1 MPKYQRKNRNIPGSS
16 LLQSPIKP
24 NLFSGIGCFRY
35 YSMANQCRVHFH
47 TEKFGTLMFTK
58 MNSAALGAAL
68 LLLAGTGKADA
79 GLVAYSDLASWSA
92 AVPGYNSLSI
102 PAPVPGPD
110 DYPGSQYFG
119 TGTASV
125 SYSGVTFSTSASL
138 GNGHF
143 FNVGP
148 GFEIVPGIPAFNG
161 TLPVL
166 SSQQQDLGVAN
177 ILITLSAPVKAFALN
192 FDTFFGSDV
201 TFTLSN
207 GDAPLTLNSGG
218 NAYVLQGFF
227 GVIDDNPFKTILLTS
242 SDPVLNLN
250 ALNFGAAVSP
260 IPEPA
265 TWLMLLL
272 GFVGIALVGARRPVR
287 RAAAC

>member
-1 MPKYQRKNRNIPGSS
+1 
-16 LLQSPIKP
+16 
-24 NLFSGIGCFRY
+24 
-35 YSMANQCRVHFH
+35 
-47 TEKFGTLMFTK
+47 MFTK
-58 MNSAALGAAL
+58 MNSSAMGAAL
-68 LLLAGTGKADA
+68 LLLAGTINADA
-79 GLVAYSDLASWSA
+79 GVLYYANLASWSL
-92 AVPGYNSLSI
+92 AVPDSTALAI

-110 DYPGSQYFG
+110 DWSESQFFG

-125 SYSGVTFSTSASL
+125 NYSGVTFSTSATL

-148 GFEIVPGIPAFNG
+148 GFEINPGYSAFNG
-161 TLPVL
+161 ILPVL

-177 ILITLSAPVKAFALN
+177 ILITLAVPVKAFALN
-192 FDTFFGSDV
+192 FDTFIGSDV

-207 GDAPLTLNSGG
+207 GETLTLNSGG
-218 NAYVLQGFF
+218 NAYDLQGFF
-227 GVIDDNPFKTILLTS
+227 GVVDDNPFKTILLTS

-250 ALNFGAAVSP
+250 ALNVGAAVSP

-265 TWLMLLL
+265 TWVMLLL
-272 GFVGIALVGARRPVR
+272 GFTGVGLFGARRRVG